1 MEFYTSETNIVCC
14 DIDRSLNFYHHV
26 LGFELIER
34 ENGACRLRF
43 GTSTLLLLPFAKTAS
58 PQRPYCSVPTV
69 SLDLLVDD
77 VEAAANYLQSH
88 NVVFEED
95 VDPNL
100 RRCIIRDPDGLFLE
114 IIEKDAG

>member
-1 MEFYTSETNIVCC
+1 MEFYTSEINIICS

-34 ENGACRLRF
+34 EDVTCRLRF
-43 GTSTLLLLPFAKTAS
+43 GTSTLLLLPFAKTAL
-58 PQRPYCSVPTV
+58 PQRAYCSVPTV
-69 SLDLLVDD
+69 SLDFLVDD
-77 VEAAANYLQSH
+77 IHAAADYLRSH
-88 NVVFEED
+88 NVSFEED

-100 RRCIIRDPDGLFLE
+100 KRCIIRDPDGLFLE